1 MTRRLAILLFAALP
15 ALTETLTADE
25 IMRRVDDNQTKAQ
38 AVRKNFV

>member
-1 MTRRLAILLFAALP
+1 MKLRLATLLFSALP
-15 ALTETLTADE
+15 ALAETLTADE